1 MKSNIVNNFLGKV
14 LIGIALLFIFPIIV
28 AVANGEPIMPFMV
41 PLCISLMIGLVLNL
55 YEIKQS
61 DNLYAK
67 DGLKIVAVS
76 WVILSIIGAFPMYL
90 NRDASFIDAIVE
102 TVSGFTTTGIS
113 VFKDV
118 ESLNSSILFWRS
130 FTNFVGGM
138 GVLALVMVI
147 IPLSKNDKS
156 MHVLKAEMPGP
167 SVSKLVPSMKKTL
180 IYLYGIY
187 IGLTFVEF
195 ILLLFGGNNAFNS
208 MLLSFATASTGGFS
222 PFNDSC
228 ESLNIF
234 SKYVIS
240 VFMIL
245 FGVNFNIYFL
255 ILMKD
260 IKSALKSEELR
271 WYIAIAVIAI
281 VVVFGNTLSII
292 GNVEEAMV
300 DSVFQVSSF
309 ITSTGFG
316 VGNVNIYSAGL
327 KVLAFVLMAV
337 CACAGSTCGGMKLS
351 RVIISL
357 KSVRRD
363 LIKLIHP
370 NSVETIKFEG
380 KKISDDTI
388 NTTNTFVILFILLI
402 IISLFIVGLDK
413 FDLETTFNAVMT
425 TFTNN
430 GLFFG
435 DISFTEFTTLSKITM
450 CIGMLCGRLEIFPFV
465 TLLAEKKK

>member
-41 PLCISLMIGLVLNL
+41 PFCISLMIGLVLNL
-55 YEIKQS
+55 YEFKQS

-138 GVLALVMVI
+138 GVFALVMVI

-195 ILLLFGGNNAFNS
+195 ILL
-208 MLLSFATASTGGFS
+208 
-222 PFNDSC
+222 
-228 ESLNIF
+228 
-234 SKYVIS
+234 
-240 VFMIL
+240 
-245 FGVNFNIYFL
+245 
-255 ILMKD
+255 
-260 IKSALKSEELR
+260 
-271 WYIAIAVIAI
+271 
-281 VVVFGNTLSII
+281 
-292 GNVEEAMV
+292 
-300 DSVFQVSSF
+300 
-309 ITSTGFG
+309 
-316 VGNVNIYSAGL
+316 
-327 KVLAFVLMAV
+327 
-337 CACAGSTCGGMKLS
+337 
-351 RVIISL
+351 
-357 KSVRRD
+357 
-363 LIKLIHP
+363 
-370 NSVETIKFEG
+370 
-380 KKISDDTI
+380 
-388 NTTNTFVILFILLI
+388 
-402 IISLFIVGLDK
+402 
-413 FDLETTFNAVMT
+413 
-425 TFTNN
+425 
-430 GLFFG
+430 
-435 DISFTEFTTLSKITM
+435 
-450 CIGMLCGRLEIFPFV
+450 
-465 TLLAEKKK
+465 

>member
-41 PLCISLMIGLVLNL
+41 PFCISLMIGLVLNL
-55 YEIKQS
+55 YEFKQS

-156 MHVLKAEMPGP
+156 MHVLRAEMPGP

-208 MLLSFATASTGGFS
+208 MLLSFSTASTGGFS

-228 ESLNIF
+228 ESLNVF

-292 GNVEEAMV
+292 GNVENAMV

-402 IISLFIVGLDK
+402 ISLY
-413 FDLETTFNAVMT
+413 N
-425 TFTNN
+425 
-430 GLFFG
+430 
-435 DISFTEFTTLSKITM
+435 LS
-450 CIGMLCGRLEIFPFV
+450 
-465 TLLAEKKK
+465 